1 MKYLFVIYTDSEYKK
16 HLDHFKSQEF
26 YNQICDDE
34 NIEVMEW
41 GADFHTDYKDL
52 VTKTQEMM
60 KWCSENKEYDYL
72 VKCDETIIWREDLK
86 DKFTYENIFIENPEE
101 YYGINEVMF
110 DWKDEYP
117 YSEML
122 PCNSGYKNEDLS
134 KLDSSFCK
142 ITSGY
147 FYDGKCYVVSKNFSS
162 FIGKQKGLA
171 EMFRKKLRM
180 EDVMVSFIYREMYK

>member
-1 MKYLFVIYTDSEYKK
+1 MKYLFVIYTDIEYKY

-26 YNQICDDE
+26 YEQVCDDP
-34 NIEVMEW
+34 NIEIIEW

-72 VKCDETIIWREDLK
+72 VKCDETIVWREDLK
-86 DKFTYENIFIENPEE
+86 DKFTYENIFIKNPEE
-101 YYGINEVMF
+101 YYGINEIMF

-122 PCNSGYKNEDLS
+122 PYNSGYKNKDLS

-147 FYDGKCYVVSKNFSS
+147 FYDGKCYVVSKNLSS